1 MPCTQIAENEWRR
14 NSNEFVK
21 SKREISVCHAKS
33 YYRAETKKTTI
44 CSMQIISLKRN

>member
-21 SKREISVCHAKS
+21 SKRKISIYHAKS

-44 CSMQIISLKRN
+44 S